1 MPWTLVAPGAV
12 LAFTALGHTSD
23 APVTIPLWI
32 ELLAVVVASISGA
45 LAARE
50 EKLDLVGAICLAVAC
65 SLGGGLLRDMT
76 LQVGNVY
83 ILNQVYALPTAIIT
97 AAVTFVVPA
106 LIEKQDRLIAVLDIF
121 AVGLYAATGA
131 DKALV
136 YDFEPLIGV
145 MMGFLTGVGG
155 GMLRDICLGRTPY
168 IFQRSNF
175 YAVAAIAGA
184 TAYVLL
190 ADAGV
195 DKILAMVVC
204 VSVTMGLRFISL
216 RYNIMSPTEVNLS
229 RVASHVVPERLRRS
243 ESAGKPQV
251 DRTSHTAHE
260 LADRRRR
267 TLADIERRRNNEA
280 QRQDRKA
287 ARKAARRLRWPKQ

>member
-1 MPWTLVAPGAV
+1 MQPGWRFAARHDAPGGQR
-12 LAFTALGHTSD
+12 LHL
-23 APVTIPLWI
+23 
-32 ELLAVVVASISGA
+32 E
-45 LAARE
+45 
-50 EKLDLVGAICLAVAC
+50 
-65 SLGGGLLRDMT
+65 
-76 LQVGNVY
+76 
-83 ILNQVYALPTAIIT
+83 QVYALPTAIIT

-216 RYNIMSPTEVNLS
+216 RYNIMSPTEVDLS
-229 RVASHVVPERLRRS
+229 RVASHVVPERLRR
-243 ESAGKPQV
+243 G
-251 DRTSHTAHE
+251 
-260 LADRRRR
+260 
-267 TLADIERRRNNEA
+267 EA
-280 QRQDRKA
+280 QGNHR
-287 ARKAARRLRWPKQ
+287 